1 MTPLIKKANN
11 VLTLLLKIEVNIGK
25 QALFGFVHKIIVE
38 ENGNKHMF
46 AVIPLKA
53 KLKNDGKVIY
63 ILSYVYYM

>member
-25 QALFGFVHKIIVE
+25 QALFSFVHKIIVE
-38 ENGNKHMF
+38 ENGNKHVF

-53 KLKNDGKVIY
+53 N
-63 ILSYVYYM
+63 